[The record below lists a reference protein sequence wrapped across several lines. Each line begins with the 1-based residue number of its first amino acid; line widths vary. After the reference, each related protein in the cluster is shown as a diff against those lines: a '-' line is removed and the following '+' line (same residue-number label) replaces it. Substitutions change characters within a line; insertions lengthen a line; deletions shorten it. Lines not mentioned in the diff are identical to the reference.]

1 MAVLKVHVINQ
12 RLDTRIAYVNNPE
25 KTLCAGF
32 HSVYGI
38 KDTLTSGFNCSCDE
52 AYSQMLETKE
62 LFRKK
67 DKVQGFHF
75 IQSFKPG
82 ETTPEQAHQIGCEFI
97 ERCFGNDFEVVIGTH
112 TDRAHIHN
120 HIIVNSVSFVDG
132 HKYQSTPATLY
143 ELRGISDE
151 LCREHGLS
159 VIENPSVKSGKHYAE
174 WKAEKEK
181 RPTMRGM
188 IREDIDVILAQAR
201 TIDEFWDM
209 LRGRGYEI
217 RLNERRKYVTIR
229 HPNGERFIRLKS
241 LGDEYTPRQL
251 AARIAAQRGRI
262 GQNIE
267 GIRAQRRQLERR
279 KKYYAGPH
287 TAVPQKRKKL
297 HGFRALYWRYLY
309 MLGKVK
315 KRQAPRRV
323 RGEMLEEL
331 KKLDRYAKQYYFL
344 RDNRLQTGKD
354 VAMLK
359 DALSNEIDI
368 LTDRR
373 ARLYAD
379 LHKPESDKET
389 VRAETKKITAEL
401 RGLRREQRIC
411 DAIQSTAPQISAR
424 LDAVSAEQKRVKL
437 RMMGGD
443 QYEPGKRSSRPG
455 IENGTDA
462 DRNRSPARGQRG
474 NEHRS
479 PARGS
484 APQRETGFGKDLY

>member
-62 LFRKK
+62 HFRKK

-151 LCREHGLS
+151 LCLEHGLS

-181 RPTMRGM
+181 LPTMRGM

-241 LGDEYTPRQL
+241 LGEEYTPRQL
-251 AARIAAQRGRI
+251 AARIEAQRGSVS
-262 GQNIE
+262 QNIK
-267 GIRAQRRQLERR
+267 RVHTQRQQLDRR

-287 TAVPQKRKKL
+287 TAAPQKRKKL

-331 KKLDRYAKQYYFL
+331 KKLERYKKSSIISCVITVCKPGKMSPCS
-344 RDNRLQTGKD
+344 RTRLQTKWTSLWTGAHGFMRTAGKQ
-354 VAMLK
+354 
-359 DALSNEIDI
+359 
-368 LTDRR
+368 DRIR
-373 ARLYAD
+373 RPYA
-379 LHKPESDKET
+379 
-389 VRAETKKITAEL
+389 
-401 RGLRREQRIC
+401 
-411 DAIQSTAPQISAR
+411 
-424 LDAVSAEQKRVKL
+424 QKRKNYRRVA
-437 RMMGGD
+437 RPAERTAYMRC
-443 QYEPGKRSSRPG
+443 YSNRSTRNIGTAGCSQCRTKARQ
-455 IENGTDA
+455 IENDG
-462 DRNRSPARGQRG
+462 RRSI
-474 NEHRS
+474 
-479 PARGS
+479 
-484 APQRETGFGKDLY
+484 